1 MAARNGKRAYPDG
14 KEATKDDLHSSKKEA
29 ASMAARKRARP
40 GGKEVAKD
48 GLDYKSLPEVVRAL
62 EDMVN
67 IETPA
72 DVDDTRSGWNALVA
86 LAERL
91 SNESPGPAG
100 VSWPGGPGAARN
112 RMTDAI
118 AMHRVRSMA
127 PFPRGEGV
135 NSKLLEDRR
144 RDNVWHPNHHPPTR
158 SRAEGDDIGLL
169 LTGFAFL
176 TESSRCT
183 DNGKLSVS
191 LLPLG

>member
-1 MAARNGKRAYPDG
+1 MTARNGKRAYPDG

-40 GGKEVAKD
+40 DGKEVQYNR
-48 GLDYKSLPEVVRAL
+48 LLEVQYKSLPEVVRAL

-72 DVDDTRSGWNALVA
+72 DVDDTQSGWNALVA

-100 VSWPGGPGAARN
+100 ASWPSGPGEARN
-112 RMTDAI
+112 WMTDSV

-169 LTGFAFL
+169 LTGFAF
-176 TESSRCT
+176 SM
-183 DNGKLSVS
+183 
-191 LLPLG
+191 